1 MAADKRSRRRQDL
14 SQTPGEGDL
23 DAPVQ
28 TPGEGDQTLSD
39 LDRTHSNADLSASD
53 ADQLGADSDQ
63 SASDADQAT
72 SDRDQKRARLN
83 SASWHAYEASRR
95 ERTGA
100 SAGRTGVSAG
110 REASAAA
117 RASTSRARDEG
128 AVQRDEAAVEDE
140 VRRRTAERVARER
153 AVLTQAEELAGAGSW
168 ELDLRDGSLRWS
180 PGMYRIR
187 GREPGARPLT
197 VEDATRDVHP
207 DDRRR
212 FSAELTRVDAA
223 EDDLR
228 SSHRIVRP
236 DQTLRHVETHALVYR
251 DADGVPAR
259 IVGVAVDVTERREIE
274 IARLQAESELAAA
287 RELADDAIR
296 AARDEAERA
305 NRAKSEFLSRMSHE
319 LRTPMNAVIGFGQLL
334 ARDDLSVRQRESVD
348 QILRGG
354 AHLLALIDE
363 VLDISRIE
371 SGMISLSLE
380 AVDLTSALH
389 DAVDLI
395 APIAAQRDVTLRYEL
410 QAACQIHVSADRQ
423 RLRQVILNLLSNAV
437 KYTHRGGEVRLS
449 VTVSD
454 SGRVRVAVQDTG
466 PGIDPAKLARLF
478 EPFDRLDAEHD
489 DVQGTG
495 LGLALSRSL
504 AGQMNGSLTVASELG
519 RGSVFTLELDR
530 ATDPVSSATLRTARQ
545 AGRDAEPLAA
555 GTLLYIEDNPASFR
569 LVEQLF
575 TDQAEVRIIAAQ
587 QGRIGLDLARAHQP
601 DLILLDL
608 HLPDIA
614 GAAVLEQLQAD
625 PATRAIPV
633 LVLSAHVTEPEWGQL
648 RAAGAKAL
656 LPKPL
661 DLSMLL
667 AEIKQYLP
675 ATDKNTT

>member
-1 MAADKRSRRRQDL
+1 MPAGKRPRRRRDL

-28 TPGEGDQTLSD
+28 PAREGEQTLSD

-95 ERTGA
+95 ERTDA

-110 REASAAA
+110 REASAVV
-117 RASTSRARDEG
+117 RASTSRARLEG
-128 AVQRDEAAVEDE
+128 AAQRDEAAFEDE
-140 VRRRTAERVARER
+140 VRRRTAERVEHER
-153 AVLTQAEELAGAGSW
+153 AVLAQAEELAGAGSW
-168 ELDLRDGSLRWS
+168 ELDLRDGLLRWS

-187 GREPGARPLT
+187 GREPGTRPLT
-197 VEDATRDVHP
+197 VEDATLDVHP
-207 DDRRR
+207 DDRLR
-212 FSAELTRVDAA
+212 FSAELTSVDAA
-223 EDDLR
+223 DDDLR
-228 SSHRIVRP
+228 SSYRIVRP
-236 DQTLRHVETHALVYR
+236 DQTVRHVETRARVQR

-259 IVGVAVDVTERREIE
+259 IVGVTVDVTERREIE

-287 RELADDAIR
+287 RELADEAIR

-319 LRTPMNAVIGFGQLL
+319 LRTPMNAVLGFGQLL
-334 ARDDLSVRQRESVD
+334 AREDLSVRQRESVD

-371 SGMISLSLE
+371 SGMVSLSLE

-410 QAACQIHVSADRQ
+410 QPACQIHVSADRQ

-437 KYTHRGGEVRLS
+437 KYNHQGGEVRLS

-454 SGRVRVAVQDTG
+454 AGRVRVAVEDTG

-530 ATDPVSSATLRTARQ
+530 ATDPVGSETLRAARQ
-545 AGRDAEPLAA
+545 AGRHA
-555 GTLLYIEDNPASFR
+555 GLVGARTLLYIEDNPASFR

-575 TDQAEVRIIAAQ
+575 ADQAEVRVIAAQ
-587 QGRIGLDLARAHQP
+587 QGRVGLDLARAHRP

-608 HLPDIA
+608 HLPDI
-614 GAAVLEQLQAD
+614 
-625 PATRAIPV
+625 PAPRSSNSCRPTRPPGRYRCSC
-633 LVLSAHVTEPEWGQL
+633 SAPT
-648 RAAGAKAL
+648 
-656 LPKPL
+656 LPGPR
-661 DLSMLL
+661 
-667 AEIKQYLP
+667 
-675 ATDKNTT
+675 